1 MSLNADYGLFC
12 RAARAVVKLPGAIR
26 LCLGGINGLRGVDY
40 GAIIRCL
47 GRVRSAAYSRH
58 FTMQNLRQERE
69 RGGRG
74 TQYLQQERYWG
85 GTGGTGG
92 VGVQEVKDVQEV
104 QEVHEERS
112 S

>member
-1 MSLNADYGLFC
+1 MP
-12 RAARAVVKLPGAIR
+12 RPGSFRRIQPA
-26 LCLGGINGLRGVDY
+26 LYD
-40 GAIIRCL
+40 AK
-47 GRVRSAAYSRH
+47 SAPG
-58 FTMQNLRQERE
+58 ERE

-104 QEVHEERS
+104 QEKQVV
-112 S
+112 